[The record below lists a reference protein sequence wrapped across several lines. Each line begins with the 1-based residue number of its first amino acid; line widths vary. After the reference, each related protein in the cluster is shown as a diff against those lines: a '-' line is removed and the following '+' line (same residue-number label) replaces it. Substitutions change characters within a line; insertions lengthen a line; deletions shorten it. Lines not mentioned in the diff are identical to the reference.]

1 MRIQVHGK
9 QIDVGSVLR
18 QVTEEKIAASTA
30 KYFDGDASA
39 TVTYSR
45 QSPDFSC
52 DCLVHLSS
60 GLTLQANGCAN
71 DAHVALDLAITH
83 LEKRL
88 RRYKRRLKDHHVRPR
103 AQVETVIATDYVI
116 DDETESVG
124 EEPASLDPMII
135 AELKSEVRSLTV
147 GEAVMHMNLS
157 DLPAL
162 LFINRGTGAFN
173 MVYRRRDGNVGWVDP
188 EARAKRHTS

>member
-9 QIDVGSVLR
+9 QIDVGSALR
-18 QVTEEKIAASTA
+18 SATEEKIAASIA
-30 KYFDGDASA
+30 KYFDRDASA
-39 TVTYSR
+39 TATYSR
-45 QSPDFSC
+45 QSQGFSC

-60 GLTLQANGCAN
+60 GLTLQTNGSAD
-71 DAHVALDLAITH
+71 DAHVALELAITH

-88 RRYKRRLKDHHVRPR
+88 RRYKRRLKDHHAKAR

-162 LFINRGTGAFN
+162 LFINRGTGGFN

-188 EARAKRHTS
+188 GVRSQRHTS

>member
-1 MRIQVHGK
+1 MHIQVHGK
-9 QIDVGSVLR
+9 QIDVGSALR
-18 QVTEEKIAASTA
+18 RATEDKIAASIA
-30 KYFDGDASA
+30 KYFDGGASA

-45 QSPDFSC
+45 QSQDFSC

-60 GLTLQANGCAN
+60 GLILQANGAA
-71 DAHVALDLAITH
+71 DEAPIALDLAITH

-88 RRYKRRLKDHHVRPR
+88 RRYKRRLKDHHARPR

-162 LFINRGTGAFN
+162 LFINRGTGGFN

-188 EARAKRHTS
+188 GARSKRHTS